1 MKNISRRVFIKGL
14 AVAGVAAAAST
25 VLAGCNTNMIP
36 GVDDG
41 SEDEG
46 TETPTNQKI
55 TLTDTSTDKSMTIEA
70 TSFKYVSETNLGII
84 AIHADNQ
91 LGEVVKFAATAPTA
105 TGAYSLVVSLKTIDV
120 DGNVDDTITG
130 TAGTD
135 NTNALLDKAENATAD
150 NAFGT
155 GGALVDN
162 GLVDKDAADA
172 KIYLDMPATEAAK
185 KNWKTLEVTLQ
196 LMRKYGSTG
205 AAQVVAYDTFTFNK

>member
-55 TLTDTSTDKSMTIEA
+55 TLTDASTDKSMTIEA

-91 LGEVVKFAATAPTA
+91 LGEAVYFNTAHSVQDQ
-105 TGAYSLVVSLKTIDV
+105 YFLNVSLKTIDV
-120 DGNVDDTITG
+120 DGNNDTSST
-130 TAGTD
+130 TLDASTNDTD
-135 NTNALLDKAENATAD
+135 D
-150 NAFGT
+150 NAFALTALKTT
-155 GGALVDN
+155 GLA
-162 GLVDKDAADA
+162 DKDAADA
-172 KIYLDMPATEAAK
+172 KIYLEMPDADPLK
-185 KNWKTLEVTLQ
+185 KNWKTLEVTLK

-205 AAQVVAYDTFTFNK
+205 DAQVVAYDTFTFNK